1 MVKWLD
7 RNLFIGEEIKEVYEE
22 IIKTIGTDHLLFD
35 QVSWPRNLG
44 SPCKDFTWLPAVTCI
59 TSATP
64 FARSLRF
71 NARVSIQFLFG
82 EKLSPF
88 LSLFHRRIRTWKG
101 TPVRPRLVYVHHLP
115 HWTNL
120 VRSALSINTWKKKS
134 HRHGETA
141 LLTTGETGTISTK
154 VTSENEEMIVAMNAI
169 YAIA

>member
-44 SPCKDFTWLPAVTCI
+44 SPFEDFTWLPAVTCI

-82 EKLSPF
+82 E
-88 LSLFHRRIRTWKG
+88 
-101 TPVRPRLVYVHHLP
+101 
-115 HWTNL
+115 N
-120 VRSALSINTWKKKS
+120 
-134 HRHGETA
+134 
-141 LLTTGETGTISTK
+141 
-154 VTSENEEMIVAMNAI
+154 
-169 YAIA
+169 